1 MLRHSAKADYTR
13 KEEKLASTTIS
24 KNKIKK
30 SVGDTIVDILIYVIL
45 GLIALSTVLP
55 FLYVVAGS
63 FATEKELTEKAFFII
78 PTVWSANAYRYA
90 IHTANILRGL
100 KNSFILTIAGTTLCM
115 LMSLMFAFSLS
126 KSHLRGR
133 NWIMNMVIV
142 TMLFGGGMIPSFI
155 VFKAYGLYNTY
166 WALILPGLISPFNMI
181 IIKKFFQGLPV
192 ELDEA
197 AYMDGANDLQIFVKV
212 ALPLSKPVI
221 ASISLFYGVGF
232 WNDYFGAMIYL
243 QDAIKYPIQIQL
255 RSIILLSSNIADASF
270 DYDMNGTPPSKAVKM
285 ACTVIATLPILCIY
299 PFVQKYFTKGV
310 MVGAVKG

>member
-1 MLRHSAKADYTR
+1 MAKEHKVKEGAKVR
-13 KEEKLASTTIS
+13 KST
-24 KNKIKK
+24 
-30 SVGDTIVDILIYVIL
+30 GDQIVDVIIYVAL

-55 FLYVVAGS
+55 FLYVFAGS

-78 PTVWSANAYRYA
+78 PSEWSLNAYQYA
-90 IHTANILRGL
+90 IRTANILRGL
-100 KNSFILTIAGTTLCM
+100 RNSILLTILGTLSCM
-115 LMSLMFAFSLS
+115 AFSLTFAYPLS
-126 KSHLRGR
+126 KSHFRGR
-133 NWIMNMVIV
+133 NWMMNMVIF
-142 TMLFGGGMIPSFI
+142 TMLFGGGMIPSYL
-155 VFKAYGLYNTY
+155 VYQAYGLLDSW

-197 AYMDGANDLQIFVKV
+197 SYMDGANDLQIFTKV

-232 WNDYFGAMIYL
+232 WNDYFNAMIYL
-243 QDAIKYPIQIQL
+243 SSAEKYPIQIQL
-255 RSIILLSSNIADASF
+255 RSIILQTSKIADNQVL
-270 DYDMNGTPPSKAVKM
+270 DYDMFGAPPDKAVKM
-285 ACTVIATLPILCIY
+285 ACTVIATVPILIVY

>member
-1 MLRHSAKADYTR
+1 M
-13 KEEKLASTTIS
+13 ASTTIS

-243 QDAIKYPIQIQL
+243 QDAVKYPIQIQL